1 MTQDDQDDMTA
12 VSVVGH
18 PITTEELHLPC
29 NLFEDVLEFE
39 AEHDISCLELSELE
53 GFLSDDDIS
62 VREDGSE
69 AGSPLKS
76 GSVAGSPLKSGHEA
90 VSLLTTGSEAGSPL
104 NIGSEAGSPLN
115 SGSVAGSP
123 VKDGREARG
132 PDKSGS
138 EAGSPLKSGSVA
150 GSPLKSG
157 CEARS
162 PLKSGS
168 EARMPV
174 KDGSEAGG
182 PEKSGSED
190 GSPLKSGSVDENP
203 VKFGDGPEEESIVAD
218 CSQTEPEE
226 ETLTKEL
233 VTVSD
238 LLIEALL
245 PVEKASTIEGP
256 AIQNKEVSTDVA
268 ESDGE
273 SLFSPDMEVL
283 TANTE
288 IYPVVAEDPVEQT
301 PENKET
307 PKAGEGA
314 IVEIPEGPKHSNS
327 PLDSS
332 APDVEKVTDEH
343 TPDDR
348 TTLDTTAQLDS
359 SDFTEPEAQFDIIEN
374 VLVSK
379 PQSEG
384 DKSKIKQVV
393 AEDPVEQ
400 TSENEETPKAGEGAI
415 VEIPEGPKHSN
426 SPLDSSA
433 PDVEK
438 VTDEHTPDD
447 RTTLDTT
454 AQLDSSDFTEP
465 EAQFDIIENVL
476 VSKPQSQGDKF
487 KIKQDIAKGISNR
500 FFFSRLKKLTK
511 LMSEDKAVKLAEDGV
526 KTEAEA
532 EVEAVNG
539 PDTGSETGTADEI
552 EVEMEV
558 EMKVD
563 SNIENILHTV
573 EEGKISQ
580 NGETKENEINNGP
593 DEDLQSVFVSPFDFQ
608 KSPLKP
614 VRTPKHSRQQDR
626 LTKPRNLATVVD
638 YEDPET
644 VETGGTAEGLK
655 EASVT
660 TPISKT
666 VELEEIGCAGYSEPT
681 GTTFAKS
688 VFDRIKEKRA
698 IKKSLNY
705 ATAVKVPDPVKVTT
719 SKIVPEKT
727 VYKQQDEPV
736 IEAMKVVSDKTV
748 HRQREEQ
755 QRVIEAVLEE
765 SDKCGAEEEKRKLED
780 AFGEGI
786 LLKASL

>member
-18 PITTEELHLPC
+18 PITTEELLLPC

-90 VSLLTTGSEAGSPL
+90 RSLLTTGSEAGSPL

-157 CEARS
+157 YEARS

-379 PQSEG
+379 PQS
-384 DKSKIKQVV
+384 
-393 AEDPVEQ
+393 
-400 TSENEETPKAGEGAI
+400 
-415 VEIPEGPKHSN
+415 
-426 SPLDSSA
+426 
-433 PDVEK
+433 
-438 VTDEHTPDD
+438 
-447 RTTLDTT
+447 
-454 AQLDSSDFTEP
+454 
-465 EAQFDIIENVL
+465 
-476 VSKPQSQGDKF
+476 QGDKF

-526 KTEAEA
+526 KTEVEAEA

-614 VRTPKHSRQQDR
+614 VWTPKHSRQQDR

-666 VELEEIGCAGYSEPT
+666 VELEGIGCAGYSEPT